1 MKSVGCGVSLSLALC
16 AGAPLAAQV
25 QPSDAPSRTQV
36 VAAAKAIMQEARYCT
51 FVTAGRDGQPQA
63 RIVDPFPPDS
73 DFVVWIA
80 TNALTRK
87 VEEIRRNPRVTLL
100 YFSAATFEYVTVI
113 GTAVLD
119 SDPRDKAA
127 HWKPEWAGMYKDQNR
142 GDDYLLVRVK
152 ATRLEV
158 VSTRRGILNDPK
170 TWRPV
175 IVNLP

>member
-1 MKSVGCGVSLSLALC
+1 LAIASDRLARTVSQSPFEAKRAVDSHGSCSHHLDPRQRARAKETAMKSVGCGVSLSLALC

-87 VEEIRRNPRVTLL
+87 VEEIRRNPRVTL
-100 YFSAATFEYVTVI
+100 
-113 GTAVLD
+113 
-119 SDPRDKAA
+119 P
-127 HWKPEWAGMYKDQNR
+127 
-142 GDDYLLVRVK
+142 
-152 ATRLEV
+152 
-158 VSTRRGILNDPK
+158 
-170 TWRPV
+170 
-175 IVNLP
+175 